1 MDQSAARAMDCVGRP
16 FSQEQWP
23 CSTLLMTLW
32 RVAICGLREIRMIL
46 DHTRT
51 EHGKLV
57 VLVGFFPAGY
67 TSIRI
72 AVTLGY
78 E

>member
-57 VLVGFFPAGY
+57 VCWLGFSLQGVHRFESP
-67 TSIRI
+67 
-72 AVTLGY
+72 
-78 E
+78 